1 MSEDLFVPPFPDPH
15 RKKSNLFSRFY
26 RGWNSWIHVL
36 FDKSYT
42 MMMGE
47 VHTSALSFYIT
58 NELSLVDR
66 IMRDSDEFPKH
77 NFLRD
82 VLNPLIGNSIFSANG
97 KAWESQRVMV
107 NPAFSHTALNSVF
120 SMMLSATD
128 ELVERI
134 KAMDLSKPIAIDPL
148 MTHVTADI
156 IYRTMFSMTLS
167 VADAKI
173 IYDAFHSYQRYAQS
187 SSMFKL
193 YGLPSFGYRARAER
207 AARRIHEVF
216 EPIVRKR
223 YNAYQAGEGEQKGDI
238 LGALLEARHP
248 ETGAPFSHHH
258 LMEQVSTIFLAGH
271 ETTASAMTWALYLLA
286 ECSHVQDR
294 ARAEVAVAE
303 KECSFGPASLKVM
316 PVVRNTF
323 REALRLYPPLS
334 FFLREVTKPTQMRDK
349 SLAPGSMLVVS
360 PWLIHRNRTIWTQ
373 PHAFDPDR
381 FDRPEEK
388 SACRHAYMPFG
399 KGPRICIGAGFA
411 QQEAMILIAR
421 LLSAFD
427 LAPAPGPK
435 PEPVSRLTLRPKNVV
450 RLLLTER
457 RPV

>member
-1 MSEDLFVPPFPDPH
+1 MTTDPFIPPFPNPH
-15 RKKSNLFSRFY
+15 KTKSTLFRRFY
-26 RGWNSWIHVL
+26 RGWHSWIHVL

-42 MMMGE
+42 MLMGE

-66 IMRDSDEFPKH
+66 VMRNSDEFPKH
-77 NFLRD
+77 SFLSD
-82 VLNPLIGNSIFSANG
+82 VLSPLIGNSVFSANG
-97 KAWESQRVMV
+97 KVWENQRAMV
-107 NPAFSHTALNSVF
+107 NPAFSHTALNAVF
-120 SMMLSATD
+120 PLMLSSTD
-128 ELVERI
+128 ELISRI
-134 KAMDLSKPIAIDPL
+134 RTMDLAQPVAIDPL

-156 IYRTMFSMTLS
+156 IYRTLFSLTLS
-167 VADAKI
+167 AHDAKV
-173 IYDAFHSYQRYAQS
+173 IYDAFHLYQRHAQS
-187 SSMFKL
+187 SSMLRL
-193 YGLPSFGYRARAER
+193 YGLPSFGYGKRAEN
-207 AARRIHEVF
+207 AARRIHGVF
-216 EPIVRKR
+216 EPIVRQR
-223 YNAYQAGEGEQKGDI
+223 YDAYHSGQRAEQGDI
-238 LGALLEARHP
+238 LEALLDARHP
-248 ETGAPFSHHH
+248 ETEAPFSHEE

-286 ECSHVQDR
+286 ECPHLQDR
-294 ARAEVAVAE
+294 ARAEVVA
-303 KECSFGPASLKVM
+303 CDGQQPFSPATLKALPM
-316 PVVRNTF
+316 VRNIF

-334 FFLREVTKPTQMRDK
+334 FFLREVTQQTEMRDK

-360 PWLIHRNRTIWTQ
+360 PWLIHRNRNIWQQ

-399 KGPRICIGAGFA
+399 RGPRICIGAGFA

-427 LAPAPGPK
+427 FAPAPGPK

-450 RLLLTER
+450 KLLLRDREKS
-457 RPV
+457 